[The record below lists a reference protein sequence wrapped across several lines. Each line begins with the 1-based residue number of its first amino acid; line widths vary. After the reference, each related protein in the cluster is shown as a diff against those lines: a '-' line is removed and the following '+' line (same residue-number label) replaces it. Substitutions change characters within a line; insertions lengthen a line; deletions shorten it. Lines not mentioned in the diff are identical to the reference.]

1 VTQNNKYEL
10 LQNEYIEWLL
20 MDKHQRAVSGLP
32 SSDVE
37 WSKVKGISDRTVRKW
52 KTHESFIEKYENRQ
66 REHAL
71 RIPGATVLQT
81 SGRVAGKG
89 SIPGGHDSNK
99 SEHEAIKAK
108 LIERAMSGDRASAEL
123 YFKTYGKLY
132 VDEELASRKSDFRD
146 MDVDG
151 LYQRVLGLLP
161 TEVIEAEIA
170 KRLEVVSE

>member
-1 VTQNNKYEL
+1 MTQNNKYEL

-32 SSDVE
+32 SSDFE

-52 KTHESFIEKYENRQ
+52 KTNEAFITKYENRQ
-66 REHAL
+66 REQAL
-71 RIPGATVLQT
+71 KIPGATALQT
-81 SGRVAGKG
+81 QGRVKGKG
-89 SIPGGHDSNK
+89 GVVGGHDSNK

-123 YFKTYGKLY
+123 YFKTYGKLF

-146 MDVDG
+146 MDIEE
-151 LYQRVLGLLP
+151 LYARVLGLVP
-161 TEVIEAEIA
+161 EEVIRAELE
-170 KRLEVVSE
+170 KRVGVIE